1 MTKYEML
8 YIIDASLADEAKE
21 AIIKKFESLVTD
33 NGGVVEQIDRWGVK
47 KLQYPINYKTEG
59 YYVLMNFEAAKT
71 LVEEIKRIAYEEA
84 ENARN
89 QARDEATKTR
99 QGADLY
105 AEKVL
110 TKLEMQLA
118 EQQQEVKNGQ
128 IYLEKMRTEAL
139 AGYESNRF

>member
-59 YYVLMNFEAAKT
+59 YYVLVNFTA
-71 LVEEIKRIAYEEA
+71 
-84 ENARN
+84 
-89 QARDEATKTR
+89 EAT
-99 QGADLY
+99 LPS
-105 AEKVL
+105 E
-110 TKLEMQLA
+110 LERVMGISDA
-118 EQQQEVKNGQ
+118 VMRHMIVK
-128 IYLEKMRTEAL
+128 K
-139 AGYESNRF
+139 